1 VGYDPYVIVI
11 ILVFVGE
18 MAGLTPPIGMNVF
31 AVASALRVDPG
42 VIFKGIWPFFIVEFA
57 VALILPVV
65 PWIVTGIPDLINF
78 GGG

>member
-1 VGYDPYVIVI
+1 
-11 ILVFVGE
+11 

-31 AVASALRVDPG
+31 AVANALRVDPG
-42 VIFKGIWPFFIVEFA
+42 VIFKGIWPFFIVEFI

-65 PWIVTGIPDLINF
+65 PQITTWHSRSVL